1 MKKYN
6 TGFTLIELL
15 VAILIFSVVASVIYS
30 TFSTGTSVWK
40 RTKDATRLSMAM
52 NSALQDLAGELRG
65 AVKYR
70 GLEFEGGENK
80 IYFTCLSETLS
91 EEVQYAEVYRVSY
104 YTEKAEE
111 ENKYNLFKKKAQ
123 IDKGGFNIDEDVKA
137 KLVLD
142 TLDEFKIE
150 YAAKDEMDEI
160 MWTEE
165 WDGEKEEIPAA
176 LRIEIQKEDV
186 KLTKYIS
193 VPAGKFVSLEAQ

>member
-1 MKKYN
+1 
-6 TGFTLIELL
+6 
-15 VAILIFSVVASVIYS
+15 
-30 TFSTGTSVWK
+30 
-40 RTKDATRLSMAM
+40 MAM

-70 GLEFEGGENK
+70 GLEFEGGADK
-80 IYFTCLSETLS
+80 MHFTCLSETLS
-91 EEVQYAEVYRVSY
+91 EEVQYTEVYRVSY

-111 ENKYNLFKKKAQ
+111 KNKCNLFKRKAPV
-123 IDKGGFNIDEDVKA
+123 DKGGFNIDEDVKA

-165 WDGEKEEIPAA
+165 WDKEKEEIPAA

-186 KLTKYIS
+186 KLTKYIP
-193 VPAGKFVSLEAQ
+193 VPAGRFVSLETKNE